1 MEIYT
6 RNVMDCAWINLSL
19 DGNAC
24 SKMRNE
30 PSNFYHSFAFF
41 KIIKFRLEI
50 FFYNR
55 ALKLNILHFK
65 KFLFTSTITKLY

>member
-55 ALKLNILHFK
+55 ALKPEY
-65 KFLFTSTITKLY
+65 FTF